1 MMATI
6 LTLAANAKI
15 NIGLR
20 IVGRREFSSS
30 LDRRSGIYHLL
41 HTLFQEITFGDTLT
55 LTPRSDKRLTL
66 AVSGPAAS
74 QVPGDESN
82 LCLQAANLLRSE
94 AGYSG
99 GVHIEL
105 EKRVPPGSGLGG
117 GSSDAAAV
125 LKGLNEL
132 WELHLS
138 LDLLEVVA
146 VGLGADVPYFI
157 RGGLQLG
164 EGIGD
169 RLTAL
174 PPLPELT
181 VALVL
186 SDHHID
192 TAWAY
197 GQFSDRNTFPP
208 PPGFDGLLDG
218 EATDWPAFGNDFE
231 EVVFPRYPDL
241 QEIKAALLET
251 GAVYAGLSG
260 SGSAVAG
267 LFTGPLDE
275 AALAAAVPS
284 GKFIICG
291 LAGG

>member
-1 MMATI
+1 MAPD
-6 LTLAANAKI
+6 LTLPAHAKI

-30 LDRRSGIYHLL
+30 PGHRSGTYHLL
-41 HTLFQEITFGDTLT
+41 HTLFQEITFGDTVT
-55 LTPRSDKRLTL
+55 LTPKEDGQLTL

-74 QVPGDESN
+74 GVPADESN
-82 LCLQAANLLRSE
+82 LCLQAAQRLQSE

-105 EKRVPPGSGLGG
+105 EKRVPTGSGLGG
-117 GSSDAAAV
+117 GSSDAATV
-125 LKGLNEL
+125 LKGLNQL
-132 WELHLS
+132 WELDLS
-138 LDLLEVVA
+138 DDLLEGLA
-146 VGLGADVPYFI
+146 AGLGADVPFFI

-169 RLTAL
+169 RLTVL
-174 PPLPELT
+174 PPLPGLT

-186 SDHHID
+186 SGHSID

-197 GQFSDRNTFPP
+197 GQFRDRSSFQPP
-208 PPGFDGLLDG
+208 TRFEKLLAG
-218 EATDWPAFGNDFE
+218 AATDWAAFGNDFE
-231 EVVFPRYPDL
+231 EVVFPRHPEL
-241 QEIKAALLET
+241 QEIKAALLKA

-267 LFTGPLDE
+267 LFTGPVDE

-284 GKFIICG
+284 GELIYCG